1 MKLLCIIYN
10 FATVSFLH
18 GSLKGFDQRFIE
30 NNITEHE
37 ILIRISKHMD
47 ILDKIHYLETQTG
60 TNKIDD
66 KTKQILDDHLQYS
79 DINPANFRNG
89 GLMTDWDFDM

>member
-10 FATVSFLH
+10 FATFLYS
-18 GSLKGFDQRFIE
+18 SLKGVDQRFIE
-30 NNITEHE
+30 NNITEQE
-37 ILIRISKHMD
+37 ILVRISKHMD
-47 ILDKIHYLETQTG
+47 ILDKLRYLETQAG

-66 KTKQILDDHLQYS
+66 KIKHFLDDYCNYS

-89 GLMTDWDFDM
+89 GLMTDWNFNIE